1 MSSVGLD
8 ICTETEI
15 ILEFLYNVPVIVLV
29 CQMAIIAEPDA
40 PRAGL
45 ASAVCAIVIGEA
57 KDIG

>member
-1 MSSVGLD
+1 VSSIGLD

-15 ILEFLYNVPVIVLV
+15 ILEVLDDVPVIVLV

-45 ASAVCAIVIGEA
+45 ASAVCAIVI
-57 KDIG
+57 